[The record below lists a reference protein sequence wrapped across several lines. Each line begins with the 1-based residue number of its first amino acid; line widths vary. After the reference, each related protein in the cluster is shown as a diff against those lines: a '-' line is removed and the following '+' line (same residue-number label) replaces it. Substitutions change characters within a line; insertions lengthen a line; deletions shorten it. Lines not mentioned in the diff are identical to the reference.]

1 MSVVRQ
7 SPEAAGRRR
16 PCAAVI
22 GSGLAGLSAA
32 WWLSKTHRVTVFERQ
47 SQPGF
52 TAANVDLPGHPPPAR
67 VDVPLRVFYP
77 GYYPTLQALYDE
89 LGVVSEPVDYA
100 ATLYGADGRPYF
112 RYRNLRWGDRSVGFL
127 APRDWLLG
135 RTAWR
140 IVAGLMAWQRS
151 SRSDD
156 AGFSTPG
163 MTLGEFVAA
172 RGLPREFVDGFLLPA
187 VATICTCTFE
197 QARRYPA
204 SVVLDYAARGV
215 ASQAVRRV
223 SPGADDVRRRLV
235 AGLED
240 LRCEARIA
248 SVQRVDDG
256 RVRVRHEDGREER
269 FDHVVFAVPPPAAR
283 RLLLDA
289 SADEAA
295 VLGAFRTTQ
304 AEVVTHRDP
313 FLMPARR
320 RDWSPV
326 NLRVV
331 PDRDTPEATI
341 WLNAV
346 QPSLRGGEDVF
357 QTVHPHREPRLERV
371 LGRSC
376 FERPVVD
383 PESLQALP
391 RLVRLHAEPRR
402 VVWFCGA
409 YAQSG
414 IPLLESAVRSARAVV
429 AAIDAGCTSA
439 RAVQPP
445 RWPAEGM
452 AGPCGAPAENSA

>member
-1 MSVVRQ
+1 
-7 SPEAAGRRR
+7 
-16 PCAAVI
+16 VI

-32 WWLSKTHRVTVFERQ
+32 WWLSRTHRVTVFERQ

-52 TAANVDLPGHPPPAR
+52 TAANVDLPGHRPAAR

-89 LGVVSEPVDYA
+89 LGVATEPVDYA
-100 ATLYGADGRPYF
+100 ATLYGADGLPYF
-112 RYRNLRWGDRSVGFL
+112 RYRNLRWGDRSIGFL

-135 RTAWR
+135 RTARR
-140 IVAGLMAWQRS
+140 IVAGLVAWRRASRLDGAVARS
-151 SRSDD
+151 PDV
-156 AGFSTPG
+156 
-163 MTLGEFVAA
+163 TLGEFVA
-172 RGLPREFVDGFLLPA
+172 RCGLPREFVDGFLLPA

-204 SVVLDYAARGV
+204 SVVMDYAARGV
-215 ASQAVRRV
+215 ASQSVRRV
-223 SPGADDVRRRLV
+223 SPGADDVLRRLV

-240 LRCEARIA
+240 LRCDARIA
-248 SVQRVDDG
+248 SVQRVDEG

-269 FDHVVFAVPPPAAR
+269 FDLVVFAVPPPVAR
-283 RLLLDA
+283 RLLVDA
-289 SADEAA
+289 SADETA
-295 VLGAFRTTQ
+295 VLGAFRTTL

-313 FLMPARR
+313 GLMPARR

-326 NLRVV
+326 NLHVV

-357 QTVHPHREPRLERV
+357 QTVHPHRAPRMESV

-383 PESLQALP
+383 PDSLQALP
-391 RLVRLHAEPRR
+391 RLARLHAEPGR
-402 VVWFCGA
+402 VVWFCGS

-414 IPLLESAVRSARAVV
+414 IPLLESAVRSARVV
-429 AAIDAGCTSA
+429 VTAIDAGRTSG
-439 RAVQPP
+439 RAVQPSRRP
-445 RWPAEGM
+445 SEA
-452 AGPCGAPAENSA
+452 AA

>member
-1 MSVVRQ
+1 MREH
-7 SPEAAGRRR
+7 PEAAGRGR
-16 PCAAVI
+16 PRAAVF

-32 WWLSKTHRVTVFERQ
+32 WWLSGTHRVTVFERQ

-52 TAANVDLPGHPPPAR
+52 TAANVDLPGHPPPTR

-89 LGVVSEPVDYA
+89 LGVTSEPVDYA
-100 ATLYGADGRPYF
+100 TTLYGADGRPYF
-112 RYRNLRWGDRSVGFL
+112 RYRNLRWGDRSIGFL

-140 IVAGLMAWQRS
+140 IVAGLMAWRRS
-151 SRSDD
+151 CRLD
-156 AGFSTPG
+156 AAAAPSPG
-163 MTLGEFVAA
+163 TTLGEFVAGL
-172 RGLPREFVDGFLLPA
+172 GLPREFVDGFLLPA
-187 VATICTCTFE
+187 VATVCTCTFE

-223 SPGADDVRRRLV
+223 SLGADEVRRRLV
-235 AGLED
+235 ARLED
-240 LRCEARIA
+240 LRCAARIA
-248 SVQRVDDG
+248 AVRRDADG
-256 RVRVRHEDGREER
+256 RMRVRHEDGSEEC
-269 FDHVVFAVPPPAAR
+269 FDQVVFAVPPPAAR
-283 RLLLDA
+283 ALLVDA
-289 SADEAA
+289 RADESA
-295 VLGAFRTTQ
+295 VLGAFRTTR

-313 FLMPARR
+313 GLMPARG

-331 PDRDTPEATI
+331 PDRDTPEATF

-346 QPSLRGGEDVF
+346 QPGLRGREAVF
-357 QTVHPHREPRLERV
+357 QTVHPHREPRAETV
-371 LGRSC
+371 LGHAC

-383 PESLQALP
+383 PDSLQALP
-391 RLVRLHAEPRR
+391 ALARLHAQPGR
-402 VVWFCGA
+402 VVWFCGS

-429 AAIDAGCTSA
+429 AAIEAGRPSR

-445 RWPAEGM
+445 RRPAEGA
-452 AGPCGAPAENSA
+452 AGPSGARAENSA